1 MPTVTTTIGV
11 RVGAG
16 EDLPFDDD
24 SFELIF
30 SLGSTEHAYDFAKM
44 LQEAR
49 RVLVPG
55 GWFLIRWRSEKLWG
69 SPLEYYNHNHLRF
82 FTPRTWEL
90 ALRRYG
96 FSMVD
101 STDVEYEQKPGEVYI
116 MARSDLEPSLD
127 DVVAAVSSDT
137 DPADRLAE
145 ELTAYRQ
152 EFADRCRSF
161 VNYCEEANGDVTEIA
176 RAARAGELGYRI
188 LLGDDDW
195 VIRRES
201 GVDYGYRMTLCMFSS
216 GNVNERRRMGEVTQ
230 QEEIVVDLYAGIG
243 YYTLPALVHGGASLV
258 HACEWNPEAIKAL
271 EWGLESNG
279 VNERCVVHEGDSKLT
294 SQSLEGVADR
304 VFLGLLPSS
313 EDGLEAALR
322 VLNTDGGTLH
332 IHGLAPSSNHSSWAE
347 RVCASVSAI
356 RPGSS
361 IGSGLVRVKSY
372 APHWDH
378 VVLDLSL
385 A

>member
-1 MPTVTTTIGV
+1 M
-11 RVGAG
+11 GAEDPHTRLEKAVKG
-16 EDLPFDDD
+16 WASGDLPGDLPQRWERFSDVAIIPHD
-24 SFELIF
+24 SFKGPDWEVDRGLWEAVAEA
-30 SLGSTEHAYDFAKM
+30 LGAKR
-44 LQEAR
+44 LAR
-49 RVLVPG
+49 
-55 GWFLIRWRSEKLWG
+55 
-69 SPLEYYNHNHLRF
+69 
-82 FTPRTWEL
+82 
-90 ALRRYG
+90 
-96 FSMVD
+96 M
-101 STDVEYEQKPGEVYI
+101 GEV
-116 MARSDLEPSLD
+116 S
-127 DVVAAVSSDT
+127 
-137 DPADRLAE
+137 
-145 ELTAYRQ
+145 
-152 EFADRCRSF
+152 
-161 VNYCEEANGDVTEIA
+161 
-176 RAARAGELGYRI
+176 GERRESGVEM

-322 VLNTDGGTLH
+322 VLKTDGGTLH